1 MQHLKAG
8 LNTQLV
14 IPPIVYLVKGGTG
27 EEKDGEFLDGVIG
40 VLAQLDVGVPV
51 CTEGEVRRPV
61 RLIKTKIR

>member
-1 MQHLKAG
+1 M
-8 LNTQLV
+8 
-14 IPPIVYLVKGGTG
+14 
-27 EEKDGEFLDGVIG
+27 KDGEFLDGVIG